1 MRRSTSLVSLAT
13 LLAALSGSRLAFAQP
28 SDTSG
33 SRQFSGRDF
42 EGVRFSQSPARGEV
56 TFRAN
61 RTYSFTQGDARRLV
75 LMGDVSVRIAGVN
88 LRSRRAAVWSLARQ
102 DGATQFFVY
111 LDQFGAP
118 EESVAGASFSTDQ
131 LPVKAV
137 VIPEG
142 GIRLITDRLD
152 PAPPGDGGPFPDDAT
167 FMRDAEAAFAK
178 ALLREVDP
186 VAAARESAPVPG
198 EPLLEARMAEARRA
212 ERQARRDA
220 GLEEPWYPAPTMPA
234 WRLAREEASAA
245 PAPPSRSSSA
255 IPAPSTSSA
264 ARTAPRPSAPISG
277 ATPPPAASAAS
288 PAATATAPA
297 ASSAAAAT
305 RPSVPV
311 ATAPTG
317 TATAIPA
324 PAFNASSAPIFA
336 PRGTI
341 VISPQN
347 LTYVSGET
355 ENSLIATGGVTVQ
368 YTETM
373 GRVLQMTAQRVV
385 VFLEPGEV
393 EKSLQYGVESVRGI
407 YLEGDVQAT
416 DGRYTLRAP
425 QMYYD
430 VRANRAVSIDAVF
443 WTYDEVRK
451 LPLYVR
457 AKTISQEASEQFS
470 AKRATLTNSA
480 FFDPE
485 LTIGASAVTIKRET
499 VQPAR
504 KGEAEAPAST
514 TRTIVD
520 AKDIVPRLAGLP
532 VFWWPSYKGDPDRF
546 PVKDLRIENFSGSGA
561 AIKTTLDIY
570 TLVGLEKNRKF
581 QADLLADFYVERG
594 IGLGTNLR
602 WESDNAEGRMF
613 AWGLPSDR
621 GIDVMKSGNQINRD
635 DEFRGVLLGE
645 HRQKLDDKWTLLAEV
660 SLLSD
665 EAVIDAFFEGLG
677 ETRREFTNRLAA
689 RRIDKNTLLSA
700 EIKGSATNFISNE
713 YLLQSQGYSVD
724 KLPEFVYTRLGDDL
738 IRSQPGLLTYFSEYR
753 AGIVQMNFDDVD
765 ARDHGLSSNS
775 LSQRALGI
783 NFNEKLSDSLA
794 ARGYI
799 DDPVFRADTRH
810 EVNLSTN
817 AGPVKI
823 NPFVVARGTAYDE
836 EFEAYAGENSDS
848 GRIWTAAG
856 VRVSTTIQRIYES
869 VDSRVFDLHRLRHI
883 IEPNATFWAG
893 GTTLESQYLP
903 TYDQR
908 VEELADGTMIKVGAT
923 QTFQTQ
929 RGAPGEWHNTDVL
942 TVTTD
947 YLWSSDDT
955 TRRGPLGR
963 FVDYRPELSNA
974 GEFFIAEAAWR
985 TTDAL
990 TLTGS
995 SVYDVDAS
1003 EQAMTALG
1011 MMILHSPQFSTVAA
1025 LHYLN
1030 AQDSTIL
1037 TLGAR
1042 YELTTKYD
1050 FLFGADYDTD
1060 EGGFQSTSFEVQ
1072 RRFPSAVFGVGIS
1085 YNDITGE
1092 SSFAF
1097 VFRPWGASGEG
1108 RFAGIGSNNTT
1119 SRTGGF

>member
-1 MRRSTSLVSLAT
+1 
-13 LLAALSGSRLAFAQP
+13 
-28 SDTSG
+28 
-33 SRQFSGRDF
+33 
-42 EGVRFSQSPARGEV
+42 VRFSQTPARGPV
-56 TFRAN
+56 SFRAN
-61 RTYSFTQGDARRLV
+61 RTYSFADGNARRLI
-75 LMGDVSVRIAGVN
+75 LMGDVSIQIAGIN
-88 LRSRRAAVWSLARQ
+88 LRSRRAAVWSLTRPDRAVQ
-102 DGATQFFVY
+102 IFVF

-118 EESVAGASFSTDQ
+118 EESVAGAAFSSDQ

-137 VIPEG
+137 VIPDG
-142 GIRLITDRLD
+142 GIRLVTDRLE
-152 PAPPGDGGPFPDDAT
+152 PSAPTNRSPFPDDAA
-167 FMRDAEAAFAK
+167 FMTTAETAFAK

-186 VAAARESAPVPG
+186 AAAAGESSPAPAQ
-198 EPLLEARMAEARRA
+198 PLLDARMADSRKG

-220 GLEEPWYPAPTMPA
+220 GIEDPWYPATTGPA
-234 WRLAREEASAA
+234 WRLSRQQDENSPSPASRSATG
-245 PAPPSRSSSA
+245 PIPSTPSTPSTPRSTPRSSS
-255 IPAPSTSSA
+255 IPRSTTAQAP
-264 ARTAPRPSAPISG
+264 PRPSEPVSG
-277 ATPPPAASAAS
+277 ATPAPAPVGTN
-288 PAATATAPA
+288 PAATSTTPATSTTATD
-297 ASSAAAAT
+297 SAT
-305 RPSVPV
+305 RPSLPIGP
-311 ATAPTG
+311 AASG
-317 TATAIPA
+317 TASAIPP
-324 PAFNASSAPIFA
+324 PAFNAGSAPIFA

-347 LTYVSGET
+347 LTYVSGEE

-393 EKSLQYGVESVRGI
+393 ERSLQYGVESVRGI

-457 AKTISQEASEQFS
+457 AQTISQEAAAQFS

-485 LTIGASAVTIKRET
+485 LTIGASAVTITRQT

-504 KGEAEAPAST
+504 KGEIEAPEAK

-520 AKDIVPRLAGLP
+520 AKNIVPRLAGLP

-570 TLVGLEKNRKF
+570 SLVGLEKSRKF

-594 IGLGTNLR
+594 IALGTDLG
-602 WESDNAEGRMF
+602 WESDNAEGRLF
-613 AWGLPSDR
+613 AWGLPGDR
-621 GIDVMKSGNQINRD
+621 GIDVMKPGTRINRD

-645 HRQKLDDKWTLLAEV
+645 HRQKLDEKWTLLAEA

-677 ETRREFTNRLAA
+677 ESRREFTNRLAA
-689 RRIDKNTLLSA
+689 RRIDRNTLLSA
-700 EIKGSATNFISNE
+700 EVKGSATNFVSNE

-724 KLPEFVYTRLGDDL
+724 KLPEFVYKRLGDDL

-765 ARDHGLSSNS
+765 ARDHGLSSNR

-783 NFNEKLSDSLA
+783 DFDEKLSDSLA

-799 DDPVFRADTRH
+799 EDPVFRADTRH

-817 AGPVKI
+817 AGPVKV

-836 EFEAYAGENSDS
+836 DFEAYSGDNADS
-848 GRIWTAAG
+848 GRVWSAAG
-856 VRVSTTIQRIYES
+856 VRVSTTVQRVYES

-908 VEELADGTMIKVGAT
+908 VEELADGSMIKVGAT

-942 TVTTD
+942 TITTD

-974 GEFFIAEAAWR
+974 GEFFISEAAWR

-1003 EQAMTALG
+1003 QQAMTALG
-1011 MMILHSPQFSTVAA
+1011 LMILHSPQFSTVTA

-1030 AQDSTIL
+1030 EQESTIL

-1042 YELTTKYD
+1042 YELTSKYD
-1050 FLFGADYDTD
+1050 FFFGADYDTD
-1060 EGGFQSTSFEVQ
+1060 EGGFETTSFEVQ
-1072 RRFPSAVFGVGIS
+1072 RRFPSAVFGVGLS

-1092 SSFAF
+1092 TSFAF

-1108 RFAGIGSNNTT
+1108 RFSGLGSRNAT
-1119 SRTGGF
+1119 SSTGGF